1 LSYRVKRHTP
11 ERAANSILADG
22 NAQTKLV
29 IFGDITECRIAN
41 GTERSILCPAK
52 AWIGQRSTH
61 SCTTCERSEQEEA
74 ASWTYENT

>member
-52 AWIGQRSTH
+52 A
-61 SCTTCERSEQEEA
+61 
-74 ASWTYENT
+74 